1 MSYEDFVMR
10 TVRTQHTPRTLSE
23 AVRDAD
29 YACALH
35 YPPPSHKTGTDV
47 SIALVSTL
55 TIAGIFGYMLFS
67 YLDSIPK

>member
-10 TVRTQHTPRTLSE
+10 VSRTQSTPRTLSE

-29 YACALH
+29 YACALYH
-35 YPPPSHKTGTDV
+35 PPPSHQTGTDV
-47 SIALVSTL
+47 FMTFLALLGTV
-55 TIAGIFGYMLFS
+55 GVFVYMIFS